1 MVFNDKYK
9 ELFKTE
15 TIQNNIRIR
24 ITKGLYEEKG
34 ILQSFLR
41 SNELEEK
48 INKILINI
56 YSIKDE
62 NLRYKY
68 MSIFVE
74 KFFGMIIE
82 INKNNKVVFFD
93 IPTEKFEIDKN
104 KILENIQKNSKILW
118 ENYLKEIDN

>member
-1 MVFNDKYK
+1 
-9 ELFKTE
+9 
-15 TIQNNIRIR
+15 
-24 ITKGLYEEKG
+24 
-34 ILQSFLR
+34 
-41 SNELEEK
+41 
-48 INKILINI
+48 
-56 YSIKDE
+56 
-62 NLRYKY
+62 

>member
-1 MVFNDKYK
+1 
-9 ELFKTE
+9 
-15 TIQNNIRIR
+15 
-24 ITKGLYEEKG
+24 
-34 ILQSFLR
+34 
-41 SNELEEK
+41 
-48 INKILINI
+48 
-56 YSIKDE
+56 
-62 NLRYKY
+62 

-118 ENYLKEIDN
+118 ENYLKEINN